1 MLADLDMFHY
11 PRAPIDQSV
20 GCSQRVTRWVC
31 KEVRTQALLPRL
43 PALKLR
49 SRITMAPSFSTSV
62 SRAGHVYLSTM
73 SKQYQQP
80 VDIVGV
86 GGVLELTAISIAA
99 VVIRFK
105 HVRFSAQL

>member
-20 GCSQRVTRWVC
+20 GCSKRVTRWVC
-31 KEVRTQALLPRL
+31 KEVLQPRL

-62 SRAGHVYLSTM
+62 SRAGHVYLSTT

-80 VDIVGV
+80 VDIVGA
-86 GGVLELTAISIAA
+86 GGVLELAAISIAA

-105 HVRFSAQL
+105 HVRFCAEL